1 MRLFILAAVVAIGG
15 LFYLAYRGHV
25 WWQEYSVSHH
35 CARTGME
42 DTYVTYTYLFDGKG
56 NISGMIP
63 QVNVRYQY
71 KCDGEEYVWR

>member
-1 MRLFILAAVVAIGG
+1 MRLLILAVVIAIGG
-15 LFYLAYRGHV
+15 LFYLAYRDHV

-42 DTYVTYTYLFDGKG
+42 DTYVTYTYIFDGKG

-63 QVNVRYQY
+63 MVNVRHQY